1 MTCTS
6 TESRRVVETIW
17 GPRGPEL
24 AASECL
30 VLGWKDQITKSQVPG
45 EKIGPG
51 GPYGESMTPNSMF
64 SGGGFSRTRML
75 LDLRVVCVTPL
86 VCNRGRLRCV
96 TDT

>member
-24 AASECL
+24 ATSECL

-64 SGGGFSRTRML
+64 SGGAIVPDTDAVGPQG
-75 LDLRVVCVTPL
+75 C
-86 VCNRGRLRCV
+86 VCNTLSVQPGSVALC
-96 TDT
+96 D